1 MVSKLHRKVLKGRPA
16 MQNPS
21 RPIFQMQHAADNP
34 LPSRCAE
41 CIYKALTVTFMLLL
55 LGSL

>member
-1 MVSKLHRKVLKGRPA
+1 
-16 MQNPS
+16 MQS
-21 RPIFQMQHAADNP
+21 HSQQIFQMQPAASN
-34 LPSRCAE
+34 LQHGRCAD